1 MLNKNG
7 PAPLSTMEEVLESL
21 RALES
26 PQMKESPSARCPQML
41 RPRSFLALANGG
53 LTTVDINSSLFNATT
68 LLKNPSCLDGRCLPN
83 NEDTIPNSRKLTDN
97 TVDVGSRKPV
107 DVRRRATENFASE
120 LHLPMPGLRRK
131 LAPIVTGLQ
140 TAIKK
145 RKDDDGLALKKVRQ
159 SL

>member
-1 MLNKNG
+1 MLNKKG
-7 PAPLSTMEEVLESL
+7 PAPLSTMEEVLESI

-41 RPRSFLALANGG
+41 RPRSFLASANGG
-53 LTTVDINSSLFNATT
+53 LTTVDMNSSLFNATT
-68 LLKNPSCLDGRCLPN
+68 LLKNPSCLEGRCLPN
-83 NEDTIPNSRKLTDN
+83 YEDTKSNSRKMTDN
-97 TVDVGSRKPV
+97 YVDVGSRKPV
-107 DVRRRATENFASE
+107 DVRWRATENVATE

-140 TAIKK
+140 TATKK
-145 RKDDDGLALKKVRQ
+145 WKGDDGLALKKASQ